1 MKNALV
7 IILLFLTLNNFGQST
22 QEDFP
27 NNISNL
33 KSKKHVR
40 IRGTKIYAIV
50 PADYDYYPEFS
61 RYQKD
66 VNLYIQF
73 NENDAL
79 PFAELKKQLLKETN
93 GIKPAEYDINKNI
106 RFNNFDA
113 LYTEGL
119 SEYHGITRISLY
131 FGDDSFQATIFGFCK
146 TKDIEGKKEVQK
158 ILSTVYFDKTE
169 KVDPLETINF
179 KIDLS
184 ITDFKYSMSGTNIF
198 MYSQNGKVDAQ
209 NSLSNSFYILVR
221 PNMSDGDALSLAN
234 QLLTGAETQ
243 GIVFDSKKIN
253 KRKINGYSA
262 YILETKFKQQNKPG
276 IIYQAILIGR
286 YSCLVFLGTAYD
298 NLGDYKK
305 KFKETVKSIKIEEL
319 PPINRNMSG
328 AQRPA
333 NITG

>member
-1 MKNALV
+1 MNNTLA
-7 IILLFLTLNNFGQST
+7 ILLLVFTLNSCGQSI

-33 KSKKHVR
+33 KSEKHVR

-50 PADYDYYPEFS
+50 PADFEYFPEFS

-79 PFAELKKQLLKETN
+79 SFAEFKKHLLKESH
-93 GIKPAEYDINKNI
+93 GIKSAEYDINKNI

-119 SEYHGITRISLY
+119 SEYPGITRISLY

-146 TKDIEGKKEVQK
+146 TTDIEGKKEVQK
-158 ILSTVYFDKTE
+158 ILSTVYYDKTE
-169 KVDPLETINF
+169 DVDPLETINF

-184 ITDFKYSMSGTNIF
+184 ITDFKYSMSATNMF
-198 MYSQNGKVDAQ
+198 TYSQYGKDDIH
-209 NSLSNSFYILVR
+209 NSQANSFYILVQA
-221 PNMSDGDALSLAN
+221 NMTDGDALSLAN
-234 QLLTGAETQ
+234 QLLTGAETE

-253 KRKINGYSA
+253 KEKINEYSA
-262 YILETKFKQQNKPG
+262 YTLETKFKQQNKPG
-276 IIYQAILIGR
+276 MIYQAILIGK
-286 YSCLVFLGTAYD
+286 YSSLAFLGIAYD
-298 NLGDYKK
+298 NLGDYMK
-305 KFKETVKSIKIEEL
+305 KFKETVKTIKIEEL
-319 PPINRNMSG
+319 PPTK
-328 AQRPA
+328 A
-333 NITG
+333 ITNGGF